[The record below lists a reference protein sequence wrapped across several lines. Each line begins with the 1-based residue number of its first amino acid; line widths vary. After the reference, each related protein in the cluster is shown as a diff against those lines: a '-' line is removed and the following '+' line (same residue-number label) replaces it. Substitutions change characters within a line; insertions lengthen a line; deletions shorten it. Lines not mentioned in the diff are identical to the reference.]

1 MSSKFFTMLRKN
13 RGTALAYALGLVLIC
28 SMLMA
33 GGAGLIVGSLKG
45 GSVHL
50 ARSQVENV
58 TKAGFRDAV
67 MWFRRCEIQPV
78 EVFDPTYDDSEDP
91 EIGLVSSFPINVT
104 QGVWGRYEISR
115 KAVRDLSFQK
125 GRDTKGTVWEV
136 PATGY
141 VYEAKDPT
149 KPFDSPPNKII
160 ARTSMVGE
168 ITRITITLPPS
179 AIISYRGMQITI
191 GNNVIVN
198 GGEEG
203 SGIAGVTHESGTGK
217 TNIHGEVSGDP
228 PIVQIDNMDIEVQTV
243 FGVTQEE
250 LRNMCDYVVD
260 NVDELP
266 YPLPEMAFV
275 YINGNASFSKSIPIT
290 GGGLLF
296 VNGNVSVPAGTGSK
310 FTGLVYVMDEFSA
323 AAQLEI
329 TGSLVVRGSISITGG
344 PGQSI
349 ITYDSEV
356 LDALNKSISQYRESK
371 SVHIP
376 TRG

>member
-1 MSSKFFTMLRKN
+1 MSSKFFAVFLKN

-45 GSVHL
+45 GSIHL

-58 TKAGFRDAV
+58 AKAGFRDAV
-67 MWFRRCEIQPV
+67 MWFRRSETQPV
-78 EVFDPTYDDSEDP
+78 EIFDPTYHDSEDP
-91 EIGLVSSFPINVT
+91 SIGLVSSFPINVT
-104 QGVWGRYEISR
+104 QGVWGRYEVERSV
-115 KAVRDLSFQK
+115 VRDLSMERGRENK
-125 GRDTKGTVWEV
+125 GVVWEIQT
-136 PATGY
+136 TGY

-149 KPFDSPPNKII
+149 KGFSSPPNKII
-160 ARTSMVGE
+160 ARTTMVGE
-168 ITRITITLPPS
+168 ITRIAIMLPPS
-179 AIISYRGMQITI
+179 AIISYRAMQITL

-203 SGIAGVTHESGTGK
+203 SGFAAVTHESGTGK
-217 TNIHGEVSGDP
+217 TNIHGEIYGDP
-228 PIVQIDNMDIEVQTV
+228 PIVVIDNMDIEVPTV

-250 LRNMCDYVVD
+250 LRNMCDYVVGS
-260 NVDELP
+260 VDELP
-266 YPLPEMAFV
+266 YPLPDMAFV
-275 YINGNASFSKSIPIT
+275 YIDGNASFSKSIPIT

-296 VNGNVSVPAGTGSK
+296 VNGNVSIPAGTGSE

-329 TGSLVVRGSISITGG
+329 TGSLVVRGSIAITGG

-349 ITYDSEV
+349 ITYDPEV
-356 LDALNKSISQYRESK
+356 LEALNKSISQYRESK

-376 TRG
+376 TGG

>member
-1 MSSKFFTMLRKN
+1 MSSKLFALLRKN
-13 RGTALAYALGLVLIC
+13 KGTALAYALGLVLIC

-67 MWFRRCEIQPV
+67 MWFRRCETQPV
-78 EVFDPTYDDSEDP
+78 TVFDPTYDDSEDP
-91 EIGLVSSFPINVT
+91 KIGLVSSFPINVT
-104 QGVWGRYEISR
+104 QGVWGRYEVDR
-115 KAVRDLSFQK
+115 NAVRDLSSQK
-125 GRDTKGTVWEV
+125 GRDARGTVWEI
-136 PATGY
+136 PTTGY

-149 KPFDSPPNKII
+149 KPFDSPPNKIV
-160 ARTSMVGE
+160 ARTSMIGE

-191 GNNVIVN
+191 GSNVIVN
-198 GGEEG
+198 GGDEG

-217 TNIHGEVSGDP
+217 TNIHGEVTGDP
-228 PIVQIDNMDIEVQTV
+228 PIVQIDNMDIEVLTV
-243 FGVTQEE
+243 FGVSQEE

-260 NVDELP
+260 DVEELP
-266 YPLPEMAFV
+266 YPLPEMVFV
-275 YINGNASFSKSIPIT
+275 YINGNVSFSKTTPLT

-296 VNGNVSVPAGTGSK
+296 VNGNVSIPAGTGSE

-329 TGSLVVRGSISITGG
+329 TGSLVVRGSIAITGG

-349 ITYDSEV
+349 ITYDAEV
-356 LDALNKSISQYRESK
+356 LEALNRSISQYRESK
-371 SVHIP
+371 SIHIP